1 MTPAAMAELVR
12 GAAAPG
18 SPAVILTTYGSAKPL
33 VAVPPDASRGTHL
46 SLSVI
51 TMDDPSLRVSDAD
64 REQAVAALR
73 EHLLAGRLTLAEFSD
88 RVEAALTARVG
99 GELARVQEDLPT
111 VDPAAGSRRKPA
123 RFTAALF
130 GRAVRRGRLRLRG
143 RAVAAS
149 VFGDLDFDLREA
161 TIDHRE
167 TAVTV
172 LAAFGNADVYVPE
185 GVNVDVGGITVFG
198 HHRDW
203 GRDAGRPDAPTVHV
217 RVLGLAGT
225 VDVWRVPHDMQGSSY
240 SAIFRQLEDR
250 RRELPS

>member
-18 SPAVILTTYGSAKPL
+18 SPAVILTTYGTAKPL
-33 VAVPPDASRGTHL
+33 VAVPADASRGTHL

-64 REQAVAALR
+64 REHAVAALR
-73 EHLLAGRLTLAEFSD
+73 EHLLAGRLTLAEFSE

-99 GELARVQEDLPT
+99 GELARVQEDLPA
-111 VDPAAGSRRKPA
+111 VVPAAGSRRKPA

-161 TIDHRE
+161 TIDHGE

-203 GRDAGRPDAPTVHV
+203 GRDALRPDAPTVHV

-225 VDVWRVPHDMQGSSY
+225 VDVWRVPHDMQGSY
-240 SAIFRQLEDR
+240 SDIFRQLKDR

>member
-1 MTPAAMAELVR
+1 MTPAVMAELVR

-18 SPAVILTTYGSAKPL
+18 SPAVILTTYGTAKPL
-33 VAVPPDASRGTHL
+33 VAVPADASRGTHL

-64 REQAVAALR
+64 REHAVAALR
-73 EHLLAGRLTLAEFSD
+73 EHLLAGRLTLAEFSE

-99 GELARVQEDLPT
+99 GELARVQEDLPA
-111 VDPAAGSRRKPA
+111 VVPAAGSRRKPA

-161 TIDHRE
+161 TIDHGE

-203 GRDAGRPDAPTVHV
+203 GRDAGRPDAPTVQV

-225 VDVWRVPHDMQGSSY
+225 VDVWRVPHDMQGSY
-240 SAIFRQLEDR
+240 SDIFRQLKDR

>member
-18 SPAVILTTYGSAKPL
+18 SPAVILTTYGTAKPL
-33 VAVPPDASRGTHL
+33 VAVPADASRGTHL

-64 REQAVAALR
+64 REHAVAALR
-73 EHLLAGRLTLAEFSD
+73 EHLLAGRLTLAEFSE

-99 GELARVQEDLPT
+99 AELARVQEDLPP
-111 VDPAAGSRRKPA
+111 VVPAAGSRRKPA

-225 VDVWRVPHDMQGSSY
+225 VDVWRVPHDMHGSY
-240 SAIFRQLEDR
+240 SEIFRQLKDR

>member
-18 SPAVILTTYGSAKPL
+18 SPAVILTTYGTAKPL
-33 VAVPPDASRGTHL
+33 VAVPADASRGTHL

-64 REQAVAALR
+64 REHAVAALR
-73 EHLLAGRLTLAEFSD
+73 EHLLAGRLTLAEFSE

-99 GELARVQEDLPT
+99 GELARVQEDLPA
-111 VDPAAGSRRKPA
+111 VVPAAGSRRKPA

-130 GRAVRRGRLRLRG
+130 GRAVRRGRMRLRG

-161 TIDHRE
+161 TIDHGE

-225 VDVWRVPHDMQGSSY
+225 VDVWRVPHDMQGSY
-240 SAIFRQLEDR
+240 SDIFRQLKDR

>member
-1 MTPAAMAELVR
+1 MAELVR

-18 SPAVILTTYGSAKPL
+18 SPAVILTTYGTAKPL
-33 VAVPPDASRGTHL
+33 VAVPADASRGTHL

-64 REQAVAALR
+64 REHAVAALR
-73 EHLLAGRLTLAEFSD
+73 EHLLAGRLTLAEFSE

-99 GELARVQEDLPT
+99 GELARVQEDLPA
-111 VDPAAGSRRKPA
+111 VVPAAGSRRKPA

-149 VFGDLDFDLREA
+149 VFGDLGFDLREA
-161 TIDHRE
+161 TIDHGE

-203 GRDAGRPDAPTVHV
+203 GRDTGRPDAPTVHV

-225 VDVWRVPHDMQGSSY
+225 VDVWRVPHDMQGSY
-240 SAIFRQLEDR
+240 SDIFRQLEDR